1 MSRVGVLAATA
12 AVFLL
17 GGASIASASP
27 LVYDWSGVYFGIGAG
42 YATGSTTVTP
52 TGMPDYSEQPMSPT
66 GGLANLEI
74 DVEKQVNHAVFGIAG
89 DVSLGKFHGDSTW
102 SETSPGE
109 EATSPWTSDT
119 GLLASLRARAGISFG
134 AFLPYV
140 TGGLA
145 YQSTD
150 VVWNYELNPPNLPDL
165 PTSNTHLNSLGWV
178 IGAGLQVA
186 LSQGWSLQGEYDFS
200 SFGNVTDPN
209 IPFDDEG
216 PVLGG
221 TINNNISV
229 VKFSLKHKFGP

>member
-1 MSRVGVLAATA
+1 MSNRTRGRPQMAQYRKL
-12 AVFLL
+12 FRK
-17 GGASIASASP
+17 GG
-27 LVYDWSGVYFGIGAG
+27 WRYFGRTKPMVSNIP
-42 YATGSTTVTP
+42 P
-52 TGMPDYSEQPMSPT
+52 TSRDLILAEQSRRGDLT
-66 GGLANLEI
+66 CSGDAAALANLEI

>member
-1 MSRVGVLAATA
+1 MSRIGVLAATA

-17 GGASIASASP
+17 SGASIAAASP
-27 LVYDWSGVYFGIGAG
+27 TMYDWSGVYFGIGAG
-42 YATGSTTVTP
+42 YGTGSTTVTP
-52 TGMPDYSEQPMSPT
+52 TGMPGNFSEQPMSPS
-66 GGLANLEI
+66 GALANLEI

-89 DVSLGKFHGDSTW
+89 DVSLGKFHGDSGW
-102 SETSPGE
+102 SEDDSTNN
-109 EATSPWTSDT
+109 PWTSDT
-119 GLLASLRARAGISFG
+119 GLLASLRARLGVSVG
-134 AFLPYV
+134 SFLPYI

-150 VVWNYELNPPNLPDL
+150 VVWTYENGEL
-165 PTSNTHLNSLGWV
+165 PTSNTHLSSLGWV

-186 LSQGWSLQGEYDFS
+186 LSHGWSLQGEYDFS

-216 PVLGG
+216 GPVLGG